1 MSAGEAQTSAS
12 TSLSDGGGGTGPQV
26 AGRWPAGGTQPI
38 SSSHNPLAVDS
49 L

>member
-1 MSAGEAQTSAS
+1 MSAGETQTSAS

-26 AGRWPAGGTQPI
+26 DRWPAGGTQPI
-38 SSSHNPLAVDS
+38 SSSDNPLAVDS